1 MIVALENASSDP
13 SIALAAPDG
22 TLLAIDGWSGGVR
35 QGSDLLPR
43 LLSLLEREGR
53 ELHQTTALA
62 VGIGPGSFTGLRV
75 ALSLAKGLALALGVP
90 VVGVPSLVA
99 WLAAEPTVA
108 AATSRAGARD
118 GFRLVRGE
126 ADPRIVPIGE
136 LRTVVAARLVVAP
149 AELAAAAS
157 LDNSILPDRAAAA
170 VAEAAVVRLAAE
182 PMGDDPERLE
192 PSYLRAAPGAGQVA
206 EAVAWP

>member
-22 TLLAIDGWSGGVR
+22 SLLAIDGWSGAVR

-43 LLSLLEREGR
+43 LLALLEREGLR
-53 ELHQTTALA
+53 LRQATAVA

-75 ALSLAKGLALALGVP
+75 ALSLAKGLALALEVP
-90 VVGVPSLVA
+90 LVGVPSLVA
-99 WLAAEPTVA
+99 WLAAEPTAA

-118 GFRLVRGE
+118 AFLLIRGE
-126 ADPRIVPIGE
+126 ADPRIVPFGE
-136 LRTVVAARLVVAP
+136 LRTIIAARRVVAP

-157 LDNSILPDRAAAA
+157 LDDPIRPDRAAAA
-170 VAEAAVVRLAAE
+170 VAEAAVLRLALE
-182 PMGDDPERLE
+182 PTGDDPERLE
-192 PSYLRAAPGAGQVA
+192 PSYLRAPPGIGPATQV
-206 EAVAWP
+206 VAWP

>member
-22 TLLAIDGWSGGVR
+22 SLLAIDGWSGGVR

-43 LLSLLEREGR
+43 LLALLEREGLQLR
-53 ELHQTTALA
+53 QATALA

-75 ALSLAKGLALALGVP
+75 ALSLAKGLVLALEVP
-90 VVGVPSLVA
+90 VVGIPSLHA
-99 WLAAEPTVA
+99 WLAAEPTAV

-118 GFRLVRGE
+118 GFLLFHEE

-136 LRTVVAARLVVAP
+136 LTTIIGGRRVVAP

-157 LDNSILPDRAAAA
+157 LDDSIRPDRAAAA
-170 VAEAAVVRLAAE
+170 VAEAAAVRLATE

-192 PSYLRAAPGAGQVA
+192 PSYLRAPPGIGPATEV
-206 EAVAWP
+206 VAWP